1 MLHGGND
8 VTEADN
14 RAIRRTK
21 KADGVLEHSKQFKKY
36 FLPGENIV
44 RDESTVCFKGKTIWK
59 TYNPKKPIKWGIRLF
74 ILVDSDAGYVHSI
87 IRY

>member
-8 VTEADN
+8 ATEADN

-21 KADGVLEHSKQFKKY
+21 KADGVFEHIEKQFQKY
-36 FLPGENIV
+36 FVPGENIA
-44 RDESTVCFKGKTIWK
+44 RDESIWK

-74 ILVDSDAGYVHSI
+74 VLVDSYVRSI
-87 IRY
+87 ICYQW